1 MQLRRGRIGLWIEQA
16 CKHGRVRCGAHRHR
30 FVVPADRNF
39 RPGER
44 IGSNVRVFADCFRY
58 DNLAIEAL
66 RHVLESRGD
75 IDGVAERGKYRVT
88 AKADVANDDFP
99 RHRDKAAAE
108 GCAALAGSTSS
119 PNKASTPSPT
129 NWFG

>member
-44 IGSNVRVFADCFRY
+44 IGRNVRGLADFFRY

-88 AKADVANDDFP
+88 AKADVADDDFP
-99 RHRDKAAAE
+99 GMDANAVLDGFAHFGGKLVIQIGDVRRDE
-108 GCAALAGSTSS
+108 RGG
-119 PNKASTPSPT
+119 
-129 NWFG
+129 